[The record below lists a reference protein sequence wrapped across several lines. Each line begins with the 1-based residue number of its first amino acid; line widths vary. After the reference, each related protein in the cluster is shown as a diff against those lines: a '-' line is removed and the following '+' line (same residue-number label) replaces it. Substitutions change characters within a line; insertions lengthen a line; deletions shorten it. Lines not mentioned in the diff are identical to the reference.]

1 MDEKSEESGQKGV
14 KSSQESGEHQN
25 ATLNSL
31 ADLLSDVGDFVP
43 EKASED
49 LGQEAVKSGQETAK
63 HTNKI
68 LKLLRDLICDLRDFV
83 AEKERKLF
91 NNEPN
96 KEDVKDEP
104 KGTKEEIIDNKIK
117 RNRSEPLNKNR
128 SLSEVKRTNEA
139 RLNQEPTSHSIN
151 RNKVREQTR

>member
-14 KSSQESGEHQN
+14 KSSQESGEQN
-25 ATLNSL
+25 TTLNSL

-43 EKASED
+43 EKANED

-68 LKLLRDLICDLRDFV
+68 LKLLRDLVCDLRDFV
-83 AEKERKLF
+83 AEKEKKLF

-96 KEDVKDEP
+96 KQEIKDEH
-104 KGTKEEIIDNKIK
+104 KGTKEEIIDNKTK
-117 RNRSEPLNKNR
+117 RSRSEPLNKNR

-151 RNKVREQTR
+151 RNKVIEQTR